1 MIYTKVDSVSARIFL
16 SDLKRKI
23 LSGLASFRSYPQRL
37 SARGFEFYP
46 LLSEQSFKSDFRFYL
61 VSRAR
66 CFQEIFDFISNLG
79 VVSEK
84 GFGDL
89 SPTQCDNDG
98 RSLSLSLLSIATT
111 TKTEKYA
118 QFLKTV

>member
-1 MIYTKVDSVSARIFL
+1 MGVRKSSERIFL
-16 SDLKRKI
+16 SDLKKKI
-23 LSGLASFRSYPQRL
+23 LSGLASFRSYPQWL
-37 SARGFEFYP
+37 SVRGFEFYP
-46 LLSEQSFKSDFRFYL
+46 LLSEQSFQSDFRFYL
-61 VSRAR
+61 VSRTR
-66 CFQEIFDFISNLG
+66 CFQEIFDFISNL
-79 VVSEK
+79 VVGSK
-84 GFGDL
+84 MGFGDF